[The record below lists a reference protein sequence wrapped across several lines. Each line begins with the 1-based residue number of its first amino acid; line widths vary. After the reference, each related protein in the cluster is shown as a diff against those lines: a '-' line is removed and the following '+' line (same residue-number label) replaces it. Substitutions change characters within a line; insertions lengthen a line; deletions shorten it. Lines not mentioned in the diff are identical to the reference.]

1 MPQLLYLVGM
11 GKSWGM
17 ACRRAGCVALLGVL
31 ICVSPASA
39 QESTEQAVTKP
50 QVESEATRAANDS
63 AAREYFEAGRAAFEQ
78 ADYEG
83 ALLYF
88 RHAYEMSGRAALQY
102 NIGVAAD
109 RLQHEQEALDAFEF
123 YLAETKQPTREAEVR
138 GRIEAL
144 EQSLAEKEAAA
155 RALQEVSIRYEAIA
169 KKERASDGA
178 RVPKSAIIGGSVLA
192 AAGVAGVAAMS
203 AGLAKS
209 GTCTNEVAGQCV
221 AENQATTWTYVY
233 GGIGVAAL
241 AGSAVWFGVA
251 AKRNKDARRT
261 QVSISP
267 TGVLVSGTF

>member
-1 MPQLLYLVGM
+1 M
-11 GKSWGM
+11 GKSWGIALHW
-17 ACRRAGCVALLGVL
+17 ACAAALLAGML
-31 ICVSPASA
+31 SASPGAAQAGTSDAVEDSKSA
-39 QESTEQAVTKP
+39 DPS
-50 QVESEATRAANDS
+50 TRATNDA

-83 ALLYF
+83 ALVYF
-88 RHAYEMSGRAALQY
+88 RHAYRMSGRAALQY

-109 RLQHEQEALDAFEF
+109 RLQREQEALEAFQF
-123 YLAETKQPTREAEVR
+123 YLAETDNPTREAEVR

-144 EQSLAEKEAAA
+144 QQSIAEREATE
-155 RALQEVSIRYEAIA
+155 RALQEASIRYEAIA
-169 KKERASDGA
+169 QEERVSDGA
-178 RVPKSAIIGGSVLA
+178 RVPKTAIIGGTVLA
-192 AAGVAGVAAMS
+192 AVGVAGVAAMG

-241 AGSAVWFGVA
+241 AGSAIWFGVA
-251 AKRNKDARRT
+251 AKRNKEARKT

-267 TGVLVSGTF
+267 TGLMVSGTF

>member
-1 MPQLLYLVGM
+1 MGM
-11 GKSWGM
+11 SWGM
-17 ACRRAGCVALLGVL
+17 ACRCACSALLLGGM
-31 ICVSPASA
+31 IFVSTAAA
-39 QESTEQAVTKP
+39 QESPSEPAAEP
-50 QVESEATRAANDS
+50 HVESETTRAANDA

-83 ALLYF
+83 ALVYF

-123 YLAETKQPTREAEVR
+123 YLAETEQPTREAEVR

-144 EQSLAEKEAAA
+144 KQSLAEKEATA
-155 RALQEVSIRYEAIA
+155 RELEEVSIRYEAIA
-169 KKERASDGA
+169 KTERGNDGA
-178 RVPKSAIIGGSVLA
+178 RVPRSAIIGGSVLA
-192 AAGVAGVAAMS
+192 AAGVAGVAAMG

-221 AENQATTWTYVY
+221 SENQATTWTYVY
-233 GGIGVAAL
+233 GGLGVAAL

-251 AKRNKDARRT
+251 AKRNKEARRT

-267 TGVLVSGTF
+267 MGVLVSGKF